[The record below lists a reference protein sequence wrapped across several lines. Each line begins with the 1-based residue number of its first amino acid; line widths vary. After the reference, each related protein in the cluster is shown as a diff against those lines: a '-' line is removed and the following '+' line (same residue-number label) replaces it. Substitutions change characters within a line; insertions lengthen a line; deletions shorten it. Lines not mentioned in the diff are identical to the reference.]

1 MMNAI
6 VKIESNIV
14 SDFNSYIQR
23 ETPTV
28 SFVQDS
34 AGYFRFSAELPSSAG
49 LAEFGNFLLHTG
61 YAISSIHAAATKE
74 GETGTEVCFEKDG
87 VQTCAVLSTLNVY

>member
-1 MMNAI
+1 MEAI
-6 VKIESNIV
+6 VKIESGIV
-14 SDFNSYIQR
+14 SEFNSYIQR

-34 AGYFRFSAELPSSAG
+34 AGYFRFSSDLPSSAG

-61 YAISSIHAAATKE
+61 YSISGIHSAATKE
-74 GETGTEVCFEKDG
+74 GGQGTEVCFEKNG
-87 VQTCAVLSTLNVY
+87 VQTCAVLSTVNVY